1 MWLRIGGRY
10 RGCMT
15 DPTALPNFP
24 PPADEH
30 PLRGRM
36 LDVINDLGTLPVI
49 DDDGDIAIT
58 LGEPPQQL
66 FVRCTD
72 GDLPIFRVFGQWVIG
87 DAAPEDDLVRLER
100 CNDFTLQLNV
110 AKVGIA
116 NGNLIVTA
124 DHVVTTCRTRLTVS
138 WKRGDRSVS
147 GVTTWSAVT
156 MRLPL
161 AMPTLATL
169 SWSCLLYTSP
179 SPRD

>member
-1 MWLRIGGRY
+1 
-10 RGCMT
+10 MT

-36 LDVINDLGTLPVI
+36 LDVINDLGTIPVI

-58 LGEPPQQL
+58 VGEPAQQL

-87 DAAPEDDLVRLER
+87 DAAPADDLVRLER

-124 DHVVTTCRTRLTVS
+124 DHVVTPDTDLSPLFQLTVNLVLQVVSAWFGS
-138 WKRGDRSVS
+138 WEQGRHEASES
-147 GVTTWSAVT
+147 GGS
-156 MRLPL
+156 
-161 AMPTLATL
+161 
-169 SWSCLLYTSP
+169 
-179 SPRD
+179 

>member
-1 MWLRIGGRY
+1 
-10 RGCMT
+10 MT

-36 LDVINDLGTLPVI
+36 LDVINDLGTLPAI

-58 LGEPPQQL
+58 VGEPPQQL

-72 GDLPIFRVFGQWVIG
+72 GDFPIFRVFGQWVIG
-87 DAAPEDDLVRLER
+87 DAAPADERERLER

-124 DHVVTTCRTRLTVS
+124 DHVVMPETDLSTLFQLTVNLVLQVVSAWFGS
-138 WKRGDRSVS
+138 WDQGRHEAPETG
-147 GVTTWSAVT
+147 G
-156 MRLPL
+156 
-161 AMPTLATL
+161 
-169 SWSCLLYTSP
+169 
-179 SPRD
+179 